1 MKNTSTTVA
10 VGVVNMWC
18 AHTSRPRNAMATVAA
33 AIAL

>member
-1 MKNTSTTVA
+1 MKKTSTAVA

-18 AHTSRPRNAMATVAA
+18 AHTSTPRNAIAAVAA